1 VIRFLRDGHARVGV
15 VDDHGVVRDAGDD
28 PLRPSP
34 GGRALGPVGEV
45 ELLAP
50 VAPSKVVCV
59 GLNYVFHGVETG
71 LALPDAPLLFAKFPT
86 SVVGPGAAIVLPLG
100 STQVDYEAEL
110 GVVIGRRASDV
121 SSADALS
128 YVWGYTCVNDV
139 SARDLQFADGQWVRG
154 KSQDTF
160 CPVGPAVVTAE
171 EIEDPQALEV
181 SCRVNGELRQ
191 RASTADMIFGVAEL
205 IAYISRGITLEPG
218 DVIATGTPAGVGMS
232 MEPPCYLAA
241 GDVVD
246 VSVSGIGTL
255 RNRVVT

>member
-1 VIRFLRDGHARVGV
+1 MIRYLRDGSARAGI
-15 VDDHGVVRDAGDD
+15 VDDDGVVRDAGDD
-28 PLRPSP
+28 PLRPRP
-34 GGRALGPVGEV
+34 AGGALGSMGEV

-50 VAPSKVVCV
+50 VAPPKVVCV
-59 GLNYVFHGVETG
+59 GLNYVSHGDETG
-71 LALPDAPLLFAKFPT
+71 LTLPDAPLLFAKFPT
-86 SVVGPGAAIVLPLG
+86 SIVGPGAAIVLPRG

-121 SSADALS
+121 PTSVALAT
-128 YVWGYTCVNDV
+128 VWGYTCLNDV

-160 CPVGPAVVTAE
+160 CPMGPVVVTAE

-205 IAYISRGITLEPG
+205 ISYISRGITLEPG

-232 MEPPCYLAA
+232 MDPPSYLAA

-246 VSVSGIGTL
+246 VTVSGIGTL
-255 RNRVVT
+255 RNPVVT

>member
-1 VIRFLRDGHARVGV
+1 MIRFLRDGSARAGV
-15 VDDHGVVRDAGDD
+15 VDDDGVVRDAGDD

-34 GGRALGPVGEV
+34 GGRALGSVKEV

-50 VAPSKVVCV
+50 VAPPKVVCI

-86 SVVGPGAAIVLPLG
+86 SVVGPGAAIVVP
-100 STQVDYEAEL
+100 SASAQVDYEAEL
-110 GVVIGRRASDV
+110 GVVIGRRTRDV
-121 SSADALS
+121 STSDALS
-128 YVWGYTCVNDV
+128 SVWGYTCLNDV
-139 SARDLQFADGQWVRG
+139 SARDVQFADGQWVRG

-181 SCRVNGELRQ
+181 SCHVNGELRQ

-205 IAYISRGITLEPG
+205 VAYISRGITLEPG
-218 DVIATGTPAGVGMS
+218 DLIATGTPAGVGMS

-255 RNRVVT
+255 RNHVVT

>member
-1 VIRFLRDGHARVGV
+1 MIRFLRDGNPRAGV
-15 VDDHGVVRDAGDD
+15 VDDTGIVHDAGDD
-28 PLRPSP
+28 PLQPLP
-34 GGRALGPVGEV
+34 HGRAVGSVEEV

-50 VAPSKVVCV
+50 VAPPKVVCV

-86 SVVGPGAAIVLPLG
+86 SVVGPGAAIVVPRA

-110 GVVIGRRASDV
+110 GVVIGRRTGDV
-121 SSADALS
+121 STSEALS
-128 YVWGYTCVNDV
+128 SVWGYTCLNDV
-139 SARDLQFADGQWVRG
+139 SARDMQFADGQWVRG

-160 CPVGPAVVTAE
+160 CPVGPAVATAE
-171 EIEDPQALEV
+171 EIEEPPSLQAPG
-181 SCRVNGELRQ
+181 RVNGELRQ
-191 RASTADMIFGVAEL
+191 PATTADMIFGVPEL
-205 IAYISRGITLEPG
+205 ISYISRGITLEPG
-218 DVIATGTPAGVGMS
+218 DLVATGTPAGVGMS

-255 RNRVVT
+255 RNRVVN